1 METINFYNQVKKVV
15 IRSGGDAKTI
25 NIKIFAGLIHEL
37 RIKLDI
43 TMAGLAA
50 EKTMRLVN

>member
-50 EKTMRLVN
+50 EKTMRQVN